1 MNKTITL
8 EELRKAWQKC
18 YGEDLAEQYEGL
30 WLAIGGEPQG
40 EDE

>member
-8 EELRKAWQKC
+8 EQLRKAWKEC
-18 YGEDLAEQYEGL
+18 YGEDLAEQYEGF
-30 WLAIGGEPQG
+30 WVAIVREAQG